1 MKRIENSGLKLKK
14 LFKRRNKGAEI
25 TADPAFQA
33 LVDLLNIG
41 GTSSDVM
48 SEATY
53 FACLKILSESLGKL
67 PLKIQQ
73 QTSKNGVRKA
83 REHKYY
89 SMLETRPNPFMTAT
103 HFWSTVEYNRN
114 HYGNS
119 YVLIN
124 GAGSRASLWI
134 LPSQSVDEYI
144 DDAGLWGSTNSLW
157 YIYTDPKTQKKYKF
171 SYDSIMHFKTSASLD
186 GITGLPVRDILK
198 SSLKGNLTAQSML
211 NKLYENGFTAKAV
224 LQYTGSLN
232 DELTKKFVKGIE
244 DFALG
249 NDDTVKSIIPIPLG
263 STLQPLNIKLA
274 DNQFI
279 ELKKYSALQIAAAFG
294 IKPNQIN
301 DYEKSSYSAAEQQQL
316 AFYVDTLLY
325 ILKQYEE
332 EIGYKLLSQEE
343 LKNGYYAKFN
353 VSVILRAD
361 LKTQIETLRS
371 AVAGGIKTPNEARN
385 MLDLPSEA
393 GGDTLLIQSNMIPV
407 KDVGKNFNIGTGGE

>member
-1 MKRIENSGLKLKK
+1 MKRIEKRGLKLKNP
-14 LFKRRNKGAEI
+14 FKRRNKG
-25 TADPAFQA
+25 TDLTVDPSFQA
-33 LVDLLNIG
+33 LIDMLNIG
-41 GTSSDVM
+41 GTSSDTM

-73 QTSKNGVRKA
+73 QTENRGVRKA

-89 SMLETRPNPFMTAT
+89 NMLETRPNPYMTAT
-103 HFWSTVEYNRN
+103 HFWSTVEHNRN

-134 LPSQSVDEYI
+134 LPSQFVDEYI
-144 DDAGLWGSTNSLW
+144 DDANYWGTANALW
-157 YIYTDPKTQKKYKF
+157 YIYTDPKTGKSYKF
-171 SYDSIMHFKTSASLD
+171 SSDSIMHFKTSSSLD
-186 GITGLPVRDILK
+186 GIKGLAVRDILRT
-198 SSLKGNLTAQSML
+198 SLTGNLTAQSML

-249 NDDTVKSIIPIPLG
+249 NDDAVKSIIPIPLG

-332 EIGYKLLSQEE
+332 EIAYKLLTQKE
-343 LKNGYYAKFN
+343 LSDGYYVKFN

-361 LKTQIETLRS
+361 FKTQIETLKT
-371 AVAGGIKTPNEARN
+371 AVEGGLNTPNEARR
-385 MLDLPSEA
+385 MIDLPSEE
-393 GGDTLLIQSNMIPV
+393 GGDVLLIQSNMIPV
-407 KDVGKNFNIGTGGE
+407 KDAGKNFNTSNGGG